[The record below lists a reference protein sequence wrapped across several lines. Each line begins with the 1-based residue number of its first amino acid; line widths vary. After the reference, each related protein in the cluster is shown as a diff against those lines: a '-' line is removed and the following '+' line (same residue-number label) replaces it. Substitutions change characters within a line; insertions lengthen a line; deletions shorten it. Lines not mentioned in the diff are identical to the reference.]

1 MNAMTKLIRHLLVL
15 ITCLGGLLAQP
26 VFAAPVEP
34 LEADR
39 IVAVVGDEVITYV
52 ELRTR
57 LAAALKQL
65 QRQGTPL
72 PPQDVLERQ
81 MLERLIMERVQLQY
95 ARDSGMRVDDNQ
107 LEQAIGRIA
116 AGNKMTPQQFRAA
129 LEKDGV
135 QYAQFREEI
144 RSEMVTVRL
153 REREVDS
160 KLIIS
165 DGEVDNYLST
175 QAASGGGEEYQLA
188 HILLRAPESATPEQL
203 QKLRLRGEQALK
215 RAEAGENFA
224 QLTAAFSDAPDAL
237 QGGDLGWRPLDRL
250 PTLYAEAAG
259 RLQPGQVS
267 GLLRSSAGF
276 HVLKLVSKRG
286 GSAPASVQQTH
297 ARHILIR
304 INEVV
309 SESEALR
316 KLEAIRERIVNG
328 VDFAEQA
335 RLNSQDGSAAKGG
348 DLGWLS
354 PGDTVPEFERAMDAL
369 KINELSPVV
378 QSPFGMHLIQV
389 QERRERDVSAER
401 QRGLARQTLRE
412 RKLDEAYQDWLRQL
426 RDRAYVE
433 NRLEEK

>member
-1 MNAMTKLIRHLLVL
+1 MNAMTKIIRHLLVL
-15 ITCLGGLLAQP
+15 ISCLGGLLAHP
-26 VFAAPVEP
+26 VFAASVEP
-34 LEADR
+34 IAADR
-39 IVAVVGDEVITYV
+39 IVAVVGNEVVTYV

-72 PPQDVLERQ
+72 PSQDVLEGQ

-95 ARDSGMRVDDNQ
+95 ARDSGMRVDDAQ

-116 AGNKMTPQQFRAA
+116 AGNKMTLAQFRQA

-135 QYAQFREEI
+135 EYAQFREEI
-144 RSEMVTVRL
+144 RNEIVTVRL

-160 KLIIS
+160 RLVIS
-165 DGEVDNYLST
+165 DGEIDNFLAN
-175 QAASGGGEEYQLA
+175 QAATGSGEEYQLA
-188 HILLRAPESATPEQL
+188 HILLRAPESASPEQL
-203 QKLRLRGEQALK
+203 QKLRVRGEQALK
-215 RAEAGENFA
+215 LAESGENFA
-224 QLTAAFSDAPDAL
+224 QLTATYSDAPDAL
-237 QGGDLGWRPLDRL
+237 KGGDLGWRALDRL
-250 PTLYAEAAG
+250 PSLYAEAAS
-259 RLQPGQVS
+259 RLQPGQIS
-267 GLLRSSAGF
+267 PLLRSSAGF
-276 HVLKLVSKRG
+276 HIVKLVDKRG

-309 SESEALR
+309 SESEAR
-316 KLEAIRERIVNG
+316 HKLEIIRERIANG

-354 PGDTVPEFERAMDAL
+354 PGDTVPEFERAMNSL

-389 QERRERDVSAER
+389 QERRERDVSEER
-401 QRGLARQTLRE
+401 KRGAARQALRE

-426 RDRAYVE
+426 RDRTYVE
-433 NRLEEK
+433 NRLIEK

>member
-1 MNAMTKLIRHLLVL
+1 M
-15 ITCLGGLLAQP
+15 
-26 VFAAPVEP
+26 
-34 LEADR
+34 
-39 IVAVVGDEVITYV
+39 
-52 ELRTR
+52 
-57 LAAALKQL
+57 
-65 QRQGTPL
+65 
-72 PPQDVLERQ
+72 
-81 MLERLIMERVQLQY
+81 
-95 ARDSGMRVDDNQ
+95 
-107 LEQAIGRIA
+107 
-116 AGNKMTPQQFRAA
+116 
-129 LEKDGV
+129 
-135 QYAQFREEI
+135 
-144 RSEMVTVRL
+144 
-153 REREVDS
+153 
-160 KLIIS
+160 
-165 DGEVDNYLST
+165 
-175 QAASGGGEEYQLA
+175 
-188 HILLRAPESATPEQL
+188 
-203 QKLRLRGEQALK
+203 
-215 RAEAGENFA
+215 
-224 QLTAAFSDAPDAL
+224 TAAFSDAPDAL

-309 SESEALR
+309 SESEAQR
-316 KLEAIRERIVNG
+316 KLETIRERIVNG